1 VDGTRRLT
9 SRHGFWGVVTGI
21 VLGLP
26 ALGAGGLLDPW
37 ETHYAEVAR
46 EMLERRDFI
55 SPWWANEGWF
65 RSKPVL
71 TFWLEAASMAF
82 LGVRTGADAVLSGSA
97 PGAPSALGAPEWAVR
112 LPGWLFALAGGW
124 LLQRGVA
131 RTVSPRAG
139 LVGAVVLW
147 TMPGFALLSHQAIT
161 DTPLVGAVAGSIGL
175 LLGALATDDTVVVP
189 R

>member
-1 VDGTRRLT
+1 
-9 SRHGFWGVVTGI
+9 
-21 VLGLP
+21 
-26 ALGAGGLLDPW
+26 
-37 ETHYAEVAR
+37 
-46 EMLERRDFI
+46 
-55 SPWWANEGWF
+55 
-65 RSKPVL
+65 
-71 TFWLEAASMAF
+71 
-82 LGVRTGADAVLSGSA
+82 ADAVLSGSA

-147 TMPGFALLSHQAIT
+147 TMPGFALLSHPAIT
-161 DTPLVGAVAGSIGL
+161 GTPLLGAVAGSIGL

-189 R
+189 RHRVQLFGRELAVHAGHGLALAIALVTIPQLLLLLSTHLHLDASGFHVGPDRFFTGSPH